1 MVAWGGVATRMLVTF
16 IDDDG
21 EERALRLDRRDVAI
35 REIEIADVAEME
47 SRAIADIAPT
57 MSRAIRNTATLMVD
71 SFMLPC
77 ERRVKP

>member
-21 EERALRLDRRDVAI
+21 DERALRLDRSDVAM

-47 SRAIADIAPT
+47 SRAVADIAPT
-57 MSRAIRNTATLMVD
+57 TSRAKRNTATLMVD
-71 SFMLPC
+71 FLM
-77 ERRVKP
+77 